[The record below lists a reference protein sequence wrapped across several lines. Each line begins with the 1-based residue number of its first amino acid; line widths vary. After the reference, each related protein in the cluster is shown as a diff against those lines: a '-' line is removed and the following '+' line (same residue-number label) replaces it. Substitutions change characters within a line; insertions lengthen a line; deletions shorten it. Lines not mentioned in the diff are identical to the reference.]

1 SLQAHHRALYGH
13 VHDSG
18 FWREKTDEFLAVAR
32 RVIAER
38 VASGAHQ
45 LHAAEYLWHGLQVRD
60 EATAVLLRAEKR
72 GVRSEHGRF
81 RLVSWLRELQRFAEA
96 LAVLDRLLV
105 ERPENLDYRL
115 TKVHTL
121 HALGR
126 AADALQHL
134 EATARMEASSE
145 RWHEATIAAL
155 ANTAVQC

>member
-1 SLQAHHRALYGH
+1 AFGWQVAQLRAAAEPLGELEPRLLRVVLQALQRDLESLQAHHRALYGH

-72 GVRSEHGRF
+72 GVLPEHGRF
-81 RLVSWLRELQRFAEA
+81 R
-96 LAVLDRLLV
+96 
-105 ERPENLDYRL
+105 
-115 TKVHTL
+115 
-121 HALGR
+121 
-126 AADALQHL
+126 
-134 EATARMEASSE
+134 
-145 RWHEATIAAL
+145 
-155 ANTAVQC
+155 